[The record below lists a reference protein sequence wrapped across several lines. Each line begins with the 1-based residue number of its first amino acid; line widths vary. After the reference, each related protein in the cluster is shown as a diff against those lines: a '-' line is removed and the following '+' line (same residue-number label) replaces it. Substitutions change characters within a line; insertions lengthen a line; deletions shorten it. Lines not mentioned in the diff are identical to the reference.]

1 MRVFFRFYFLLWRIQ
16 AFLDFEV
23 DFSGTKWF
31 GMDESG
37 PALSA
42 PPLNAISKAGSVLR
56 LRGNTPATMD
66 EKGRL
71 KLPSSFKAELE
82 AFAKGEGGGV
92 ARHYLTS
99 LDGRSARLYPMPV
112 WEAIEARLA
121 TLPSTNPA
129 KRKFLE
135 TTAYFGSEVEPD
147 AQGRFVVPPILR
159 EAALLTG
166 EVAVLGQMDHLAI
179 WNRAGFERR
188 LAAEPLGADDLAQLA
203 DLGI

>member
-1 MRVFFRFYFLLWRIQ
+1 ML
-16 AFLDFEV
+16 
-23 DFSGTKWF
+23 
-31 GMDESG
+31 
-37 PALSA
+37 
-42 PPLNAISKAGSVLR
+42 VLR
-56 LRGNTPATMD
+56 LRGNSPATVD

-82 AFAKGEGGGV
+82 TFAQGEGGG
-92 ARHYLTS
+92 ALRHYLTS
-99 LDGRSARLYPMPV
+99 LDGRSARIYPMPV

-121 TLPSTNPA
+121 ALPSTSPA

-147 AQGRFVVPPILR
+147 VQGRFVIPPILR
-159 EAALLTG
+159 EAAQLTG
-166 EVAVLGQMDHLAI
+166 EVAVLGQMDHLAL
-179 WNRAGFERR
+179 WNKAGFERR

>member
-1 MRVFFRFYFLLWRIQ
+1 M
-16 AFLDFEV
+16 
-23 DFSGTKWF
+23 
-31 GMDESG
+31 
-37 PALSA
+37 
-42 PPLNAISKAGSVLR
+42 LR
-56 LRGNTPATMD
+56 LRGNSPATVD

-82 AFAKGEGGGV
+82 TFAQGEEGG
-92 ARHYLTS
+92 ALRHYLTS

-112 WEAIEARLA
+112 WESIEARLSA
-121 TLPSTNPA
+121 LPSTSPA

-147 AQGRFVVPPILR
+147 SQGRFVIPPILR
-159 EAALLTG
+159 EAAQLMG
-166 EVAVLGQMDHLAI
+166 EVAVLGQMDHLAL
-179 WNRAGFERR
+179 WNKAGFERR